1 MRGKAGNHPRNT
13 GPMRA
18 SRRCGA
24 RTRSGTPCQAP
35 AVSGKARC
43 RMHGGAR
50 GSGAPIGN
58 TNALKHGMY
67 TTAALEEHGVTC
79 LVIDGSELVR
89 GLGGPRC
96 MTMPLRRR
104 GND

>member
-24 RTRSGTPCQAP
+24 RTRSGSPCRAP

-50 GSGAPIGN
+50 GTGAPIGN

-67 TTAALEEHGVTC
+67 TKAALEEHKA
-79 LVIDGSELVR
+79 
-89 GLGGPRC
+89 
-96 MTMPLRRR
+96 LRSLIREMQESLQEIEV
-104 GND
+104 G

>member
-1 MRGKAGNHPRNT
+1 MAGNHPRNT

-24 RTRSGTPCQAP
+24 RTRKGTPCQAP

-50 GSGAPIGN
+50 GTGAPIGN
-58 TNALKHGMY
+58 TSALKHGMY
-67 TTAALEEHGVTC
+67 TKEALEERCALRSLIREMEESLHE
-79 LVIDGSELVR
+79 IE
-89 GLGGPRC
+89 GG
-96 MTMPLRRR
+96 
-104 GND
+104 

>member
-1 MRGKAGNHPRNT
+1 MSPVVGNHPRNT

-24 RTRSGTPCQAP
+24 RTRKGKPCQAP
-35 AVSGKARC
+35 AVSGRVRC
-43 RMHGGAR
+43 RKHGGAK

-67 TTAALEEHGVTC
+67 TKAALEEHKA
-79 LVIDGSELVR
+79 
-89 GLGGPRC
+89 
-96 MTMPLRRR
+96 LRRMIR
-104 GND
+104 EMEESLQEIEVG

>member
-1 MRGKAGNHPRNT
+1 MSPVVGNHPRNT

-24 RTRSGTPCQAP
+24 RTRKGKPCQAP

-43 RMHGGAR
+43 RKHGGAK

-67 TTAALEEHGVTC
+67 TKAALEEHKA
-79 LVIDGSELVR
+79 
-89 GLGGPRC
+89 
-96 MTMPLRRR
+96 LRRMIR
-104 GND
+104 EMEESLQEIEVG

>member
-1 MRGKAGNHPRNT
+1 MRGKAGDHPRNT

-24 RTRSGTPCQAP
+24 RTRKGRPCQAP
-35 AVSGKARC
+35 AVSGRVRC
-43 RMHGGAR
+43 RKHGGAK

-67 TTAALEEHGVTC
+67 TKAALKERQALRSLIREMEES
-79 LVIDGSELVR
+79 LQEIEDG
-89 GLGGPRC
+89 
-96 MTMPLRRR
+96 
-104 GND
+104 